1 MLSKT
6 SLLVIINGLGLYI
19 IYSNF
24 YSTTHNLSDTQDSI
38 VQDTT
43 PIVRVSS
50 HPTKTLPVRAIS
62 YESFNSTQTS
72 VPSEKI
78 DSIPSNSLEEL
89 HLKEFSEYLNGER
102 ASEHT
107 ILAFYTD
114 SRWYEF
120 YEREGYRPDD
130 IEQLINFRS
139 QYLADISQSR
149 KEYYYYR
156 WANAPHEVLSNMI
169 AEVVIANLGNGE
181 NRAVILSNSIFE
193 VSRSYGVST
202 SLAERIVKEH
212 LLDAISYIESSSA
225 LSSIEPQIEVVD
237 FDSDF
242 KDYLKHQV
250 GYTQNTIVIN
260 TTPGISSSSR

>member
-24 YSTTHNLSDTQDSI
+24 YSTTHNFSDTHDSI

-43 PIVRVSS
+43 PIVRESS
-50 HPTKTLPVRAIS
+50 HQTKTLPVRAI
-62 YESFNSTQTS
+62 ESFNSTQTS
-72 VPSEKI
+72 VPNEKI
-78 DSIPSNSLEEL
+78 DSIPPNSLEEL

-114 SRWYEF
+114 SRWSEF
-120 YEREGYRPDD
+120 YEREGYRPED

-169 AEVVIANLGNGE
+169 AEIVIANLGNGE
-181 NRAVILSNSIFE
+181 NRAAILSNSILE
-193 VSRSYGVST
+193 VSNSYGVST
-202 SLAERIVKEH
+202 SLAKRIVKGH

-242 KDYLKHQV
+242 KNYLKHQA

-260 TTPGISSSSR
+260 TMPGINSSSR